1 MNSNFENQK
10 PFIGS
15 PLESQSSKSLEA
27 WSLGPKEENH
37 EELKDLIVETLRDHA
52 FWRPYSNTRENQKI
66 KRILA
71 NNLQHMRSG

>member
-27 WSLGPKEENH
+27 LSLGPKEENH

-52 FWRPYSNTRENQKI
+52 FWRP
-66 KRILA
+66 
-71 NNLQHMRSG
+71 